1 MSQPP
6 AIQIDNL
13 AIRYDGKTL
22 LSDFSLRLESG
33 QKVTLSGRSGS
44 GKSTVLRCILGFV
57 IPDEGAIYI
66 NGERLTGSSVWTL
79 RQQIAYVAQ
88 EPLLGSGSVREILE
102 RPFTYRA
109 NAKKRENLSRIP
121 ELFDRFTLPGDLI
134 HKNIELLSGGEKQR
148 VAIISAELLDR
159 RIFLLDEASSALDR
173 ISKQAVNEFF
183 CDRRDLSVLSVSHEP
198 EQFFCTDRIFELS
211 PGSGGDVR

>member
-1 MSQPP
+1 MTP

-13 AIRYDGKTL
+13 AIRHDGKSI
-22 LSDFSLRLESG
+22 LSGFSLRLESG

-88 EPLLGSGSVREILE
+88 EPLLGTGSVREILE

-109 NAKKRENLSRIP
+109 NAKKRDNLSRVP
-121 ELFDRFTLPGDLI
+121 ELFAQFMLPAELI
-134 HKNIELLSGGEKQR
+134 NKDIELLSGGEKQR

-159 RIFLLDEASSALDR
+159 KILLLDEAGSALDR
-173 ISKQAVNEFF
+173 VSKQAVNEFF
-183 CDRRDLSVLSVSHEP
+183 CARRDLSVLSVSHEP
-198 EQFFCTDRIFELS
+198 EQFFCTDRIFELQ
-211 PGSGGDVR
+211 PGSGGNVR